1 MAHMSTGLIPS
12 LNGRSRTRRD
22 AGRAGAR
29 AAAARFAPGQAKAG
43 LLLVAPAML
52 ITTVFFFIPMV
63 LSLWWSFTE
72 YNGIAAPRFVG
83 ADNYAD
89 LVTDPLFVK
98 SAVNTGLFALATMT
112 TGPLLGLLSA
122 LLLNR
127 ARALQSLFRAAFFLP
142 VTMSLVVVASMWK
155 MLLNEHGVI
164 NQLLELM
171 GLHGASWL
179 NNPKTALIAVAV
191 TSVWQGFGFETVV
204 FLAALQSVPRELYE
218 AAAVDGAGPWRRF
231 WAVTFPA
238 LRPTMLFVFVV
249 GIIGAFQ
256 VFDQVFVMTQGGPVS
271 ATTTVVYFVVKRFE
285 ELDLGHASAAA
296 YLLAMFLAVASAV
309 QMRIERRNDK

>member
-1 MAHMSTGLIPS
+1 M
-12 LNGRSRTRRD
+12 
-22 AGRAGAR
+22 
-29 AAAARFAPGQAKAG
+29 
-43 LLLVAPAML
+43 LLVAPAML
-52 ITTVFFFIPMV
+52 ITTVFFFVPMI

-72 YNGIAAPRFVG
+72 YNGITAPRFVG
-83 ADNYAD
+83 VDNYVD
-89 LVTDPLFVK
+89 LVTDPLFLK
-98 SAVNTGLFALATMT
+98 SGVNTGLFALATMT

-122 LLLNR
+122 LLLNQ
-127 ARALQSLFRAAFFLP
+127 ARVLQSLFRAAFFLP

-155 MLLNEHGVI
+155 MLLNEHGII
-164 NQLLELM
+164 NQMLELI
-171 GLHGASWL
+171 GLNGVSWL
-179 NNPKTALIAVAV
+179 NNTKTALIAVAV

-231 WAVTFPA
+231 WVVTFPA
-238 LRPTMLFVFVV
+238 LRPTTLFVFIV

-309 QMRIERRNDK
+309 QMRIDRRNDR

>member
-1 MAHMSTGLIPS
+1 MSANLIPS
-12 LNGRSRTRRD
+12 LSGRGRRRREGGRT
-22 AGRAGAR
+22 GVRAGGS
-29 AAAARFAPGQAKAG
+29 RFTSGQAKAG

-52 ITTVFFFIPMV
+52 ITTVFFFIPML
-63 LSLWWSFTE
+63 LSLWWSFTR
-72 YNGIAAPRFVG
+72 YNGIAPPQFVG
-83 ADNYAD
+83 VDNYVD
-89 LVTDPLFVK
+89 LVTDPLFLK
-98 SAVNTGLFALATMT
+98 SGINTGLFALATMT

-122 LLLNR
+122 LLLNQ
-127 ARALQSLFRAAFFLP
+127 ARVLQSLFRSAFFLP

-164 NQLLELM
+164 NQMLELV
-171 GLHGASWL
+171 GLNGVSWL
-179 NNPKTALIAVAV
+179 NNTKTALIAVAV

-204 FLAALQSVPRELYE
+204 FLAALQSVPHELYE

-231 WAVTFPA
+231 WAVTLPA
-238 LRPTMLFVFVV
+238 LRPTMLFVFIV

-296 YLLAMFLAVASAV
+296 YLLAMFLALASAV
-309 QMRIERRNDK
+309 QMLLERRDEQ

>member
-1 MAHMSTGLIPS
+1 MSTGLIPS

>member
-1 MAHMSTGLIPS
+1 MSTSLIS
-12 LNGRSRTRRD
+12 SINGGRRTRRD
-22 AGRAGAR
+22 AGHAGAR
-29 AAAARFAPGQAKAG
+29 AAASRFAPGQAKAG

-52 ITTVFFFIPMV
+52 LTTVFFFVPMV

-72 YNGIAAPRFVG
+72 YNGIATPRFVG
-83 ADNYAD
+83 ADNYVD
-89 LVTDPLFVK
+89 LVTDPLFLK
-98 SAVNTGLFALATMT
+98 SVANTGLFALATMT

-127 ARALQSLFRAAFFLP
+127 AHVLQSLFRAAFFLP

-164 NQLLELM
+164 NQLLELI
-171 GLHGASWL
+171 GLHGVSWL
-179 NNPKTALIAVAV
+179 NNTKTALIAVAV

-231 WAVTFPA
+231 WAVTFPS

-296 YLLAMFLAVASAV
+296 YLLAMFLAVVSAL
-309 QMRIERRNDK
+309 QMGIERRGEK

>member
-1 MAHMSTGLIPS
+1 MSTSLIS
-12 LNGRSRTRRD
+12 SVNGGRGTRRD
-22 AGRAGAR
+22 AKRSGAR
-29 AAAARFAPGQAKAG
+29 AVGSRFTSGQAKAG
-43 LLLVAPAML
+43 MLLVAPAML
-52 ITTVFFFIPMV
+52 ITTVFFFVPMI

-72 YNGIAAPRFVG
+72 YNGITAPRFVG
-83 ADNYAD
+83 VDNYVD
-89 LVTDPLFVK
+89 LVTDPLFLK
-98 SAVNTGLFALATMT
+98 SGVNTGLFALATMT

-122 LLLNR
+122 LLLNQ
-127 ARALQSLFRAAFFLP
+127 ARVLQSLFRAAFFLP

-155 MLLNEHGVI
+155 MLLNEHGII
-164 NQLLELM
+164 NQMLELI
-171 GLHGASWL
+171 GLNGVSWL
-179 NNPKTALIAVAV
+179 NNTKTALIAVAV

-231 WAVTFPA
+231 WVVTFPA
-238 LRPTMLFVFVV
+238 LRPTTLFVFIV

-309 QMRIERRNDK
+309 QMRIDRRNDR